1 MPQPNALRLVIWITL
16 SSSLLG
22 ALFAY
27 VENRPHGIADL
38 VNTELHGVL
47 AGGLNGG
54 ILSSLE
60 ILVLRGAY
68 GASLRQLP
76 FLPYLAFRSLLYL
89 GIILLVLIASNLRVG
104 ITRADIA
111 FSLAMS
117 LGFNLLL
124 GIHDLLGPGVLF
136 AFVAGRYY
144 HPRREERSAIAVE
157 ARMSMNGKMRE
168 SEQRAGSWAG
178 RRGGARRAPG
188 RSMAGQHRRNT
199 PPELHY

>member
-1 MPQPNALRLVIWITL
+1 MPQPNALRLVVWITL

-27 VENRPHGIADL
+27 AENRPHGIAGF

-47 AGGLNGG
+47 AGGLNGR
-54 ILSSLE
+54 IPSSLE

-76 FLPYLAFRSLLYL
+76 FLPYLALRSLLYL

-104 ITRADIA
+104 VTRADIA

-124 GIHDLLGPGVLF
+124 ASTICLARACSF
-136 AFVAGRYY
+136 A
-144 HPRREERSAIAVE
+144 
-157 ARMSMNGKMRE
+157 
-168 SEQRAGSWAG
+168 SWK
-178 RRGGARRAPG
+178 RRG
-188 RSMAGQHRRNT
+188 
-199 PPELHY
+199 